1 MERRAVPLGCME
13 GEGVGAIDIRLF
25 VGGAILRRGRDV
37 IVDRG
42 HLTGDFGIL
51 VF

>member
-1 MERRAVPLGCME
+1 MERRAVLLGCTE
-13 GEGVGAIDIRLF
+13 GVVGAIDIRLF
-25 VGGAILRRGRDV
+25 VGGAILGRERDV

-42 HLTGDFGIL
+42 HLTGDFSIL